1 MAEKNKKAKEK
12 KDAKAALKA
21 ELEESPY
28 SQADGSSSS
37 RINTGTPITGANKP
51 KITRP

>member
-1 MAEKNKKAKEK
+1 MNRKAKER

-21 ELEESPY
+21 ENQESPY

-37 RINTGTPITGANKP
+37 RINTGTPITGGNKAN
-51 KITRP
+51 TRP